1 MSKDKEEQEKEQQT
15 EQQTEQQLTEEE
27 LQDKVVA
34 RSEEELEQYENDLKR
49 KKRKISFWGWIRFF
63 VALVVVYGAIFM
75 VTHYLYSIIVVNGES
90 MESTLFDQQ
99 IGIIKRFDKEA
110 SLQRGDIVIFYSD
123 ELEEYLVKRC
133 VALPNDT
140 ISMENG
146 VLTVNGEVVDESYI
160 NEPMLG
166 NDYIETT
173 TLKDYQFFA
182 MGDNRNHSYDCRE
195 LGPVDMD
202 DYMGKL
208 VINLGA
214 YGITRKRIVVAIIVI
229 FALLLLCSFIPTAS
243 QEEVPEEFA
252 EYPIEMDSSTCTGE
266 MVIGFRN
273 KESKKLELME
283 LVRDNKDIEAY
294 CKKYGREYKHLLK

>member
-1 MSKDKEEQEKEQQT
+1 
-15 EQQTEQQLTEEE
+15 
-27 LQDKVVA
+27 
-34 RSEEELEQYENDLKR
+34 
-49 KKRKISFWGWIRFF
+49 
-63 VALVVVYGAIFM
+63 
-75 VTHYLYSIIVVNGES
+75 
-90 MESTLFDQQ
+90 
-99 IGIIKRFDKEA
+99 
-110 SLQRGDIVIFYSD
+110 
-123 ELEEYLVKRC
+123 
-133 VALPNDT
+133 
-140 ISMENG
+140 
-146 VLTVNGEVVDESYI
+146 
-160 NEPMLG
+160 
-166 NDYIETT
+166 
-173 TLKDYQFFA
+173 
-182 MGDNRNHSYDCRE
+182 
-195 LGPVDMD
+195 MD

-229 FALLLLCSFIPTAS
+229 FALLLLCSFIPTTS